1 MLEIEHL
8 SDPKIGY
15 LDLDLKVDSK
25 STSSVN
31 NNYKIL
37 LVAENGEDK
46 FKTFAL
52 NTPSKPDIYKCV
64 FDLEKNGEWHFYA
77 TISENNNK
85 EEILEFSIIV
95 EGRNRETSPFSA
107 SFYLFG
113 LIFLTIFLAPLYIF
127 RKTIF

>member
-8 SDPKIGY
+8 ASPKIGY

-25 STSSVN
+25 AKSSIN
-31 NNYKIL
+31 SNYKIL
-37 LVAENGEDK
+37 LIAENGKDK
-46 FKTFAL
+46 FKTYAL
-52 NTPSKPDIYKCV
+52 STPSEPDVYKCV
-64 FDLEKNGEWHFYA
+64 FDLEKNGEWYFYA
-77 TISENNNK
+77 TISEDNSK

-95 EGRNRETSPFSA
+95 EGRNRETSPFSG
-107 SFYLFG
+107 SFYLFF